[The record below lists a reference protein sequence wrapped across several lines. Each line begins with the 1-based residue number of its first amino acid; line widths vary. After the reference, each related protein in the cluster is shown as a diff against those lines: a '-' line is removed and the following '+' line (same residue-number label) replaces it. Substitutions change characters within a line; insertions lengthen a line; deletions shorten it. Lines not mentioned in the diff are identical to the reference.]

1 MADID
6 TVKQK
11 YEMLRAAMDERMSG
25 LWAASEAIALGR
37 GGVSLVAEATGI
49 SRARICAGMLEF
61 EQLGLIP
68 ATPAT
73 PQTPEPR
80 PSHVQS
86 RGRIRRP
93 GGGRK
98 LTEIKDPAI
107 MPTLERLLA
116 NEVGGDPTSD
126 RRWVRSSLR
135 QLCKWLKEDGHLAS
149 STVVRRLLKKM
160 GYVVRPENWT
170 GA

>member
-1 MADID
+1 MPPTEGVGMSDID

-11 YEMLRAAMDERMSG
+11 YEMLRATMDERMSR

-37 GGVSLVAEATGI
+37 GGVTLVAEATGI
-49 SRARICAGMLEF
+49 SRAGICAGIMEF

-68 ATPAT
+68 TTPAI

-80 PSHVQS
+80 PSRVQW
-86 RGRIRRP
+86 RDRIRRP

-107 MPTLERLLA
+107 
-116 NEVGGDPTSD
+116 
-126 RRWVRSSLR
+126 
-135 QLCKWLKEDGHLAS
+135 
-149 STVVRRLLKKM
+149 
-160 GYVVRPENWT
+160 
-170 GA
+170 